1 MAAQG
6 QLVSLAEPV
15 KMIKEGMRE
24 YQKYALNNDLS
35 IQQIEALR
43 RSCAYDYDST
53 AYFNQLMFEIM
64 RNAGNPEMFNQ
75 TSPSTDI
82 LIAAGMDKTSAMTL
96 ALKVF
101 DQMVD
106 ILSAFIPEA
115 SFGDFKG
122 FDVTFINSR
131 DVVIYPPPFIY

>member
-1 MAAQG
+1 
-6 QLVSLAEPV
+6 
-15 KMIKEGMRE
+15 
-24 YQKYALNNDLS
+24 
-35 IQQIEALR
+35 
-43 RSCAYDYDST
+43 
-53 AYFNQLMFEIM
+53 
-64 RNAGNPEMFNQ
+64 
-75 TSPSTDI
+75 
-82 LIAAGMDKTSAMTL
+82 MDKTSAMTL